1 MLPCSEV
8 TRELPQSASSVANP
22 LPIETVRDLLG
33 IVRALYALH
42 RRKGNHGCAREL
54 QGAGQR
60 LRRALE
66 LAVRKSD
73 SDAHAEAWRLA
84 NEAITTIGRVQ
95 GQPGDDLSTAVRLA
109 AERVRARHFKPED
122 RDARRQARIKRG

>member
-1 MLPCSEV
+1 VSKPLETTSRAP
-8 TRELPQSASSVANP
+8 NP

-42 RRKGNHGCAREL
+42 RSKGNHGCARDL
-54 QGAGQR
+54 QGAGKR

-66 LAVRKSD
+66 LAIRKGD
-73 SDAHAEAWRLA
+73 SEAHAEAWQLA
-84 NEAITTIGRVQ
+84 NEAISAVARVQ

-109 AERVRARHFKPED
+109 AERVKVRHFKAED